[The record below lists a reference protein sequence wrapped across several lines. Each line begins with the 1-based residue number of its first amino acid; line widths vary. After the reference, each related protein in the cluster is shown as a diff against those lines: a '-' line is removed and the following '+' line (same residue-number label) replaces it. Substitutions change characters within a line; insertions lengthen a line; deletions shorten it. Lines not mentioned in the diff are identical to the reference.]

1 MSKVTNFREDII
13 HDINPYLQNCERE
26 TGDSQSIEYLQA
38 GGQLGRAQLRAK
50 WVSVSCPRQ
59 SCSMDSVSLRRIG
72 EILDTE

>member
-50 WVSVSCPRQ
+50 WVSVSCPRNPVQ
-59 SCSMDSVSLRRIG
+59 WTPSLLRRIG